1 MTISKQEFLRQC
13 TEFENLMRHKYKL
26 QENES
31 PYYEFAHLP
40 EFKEY
45 IDDINV
51 IRILRNTYVH
61 NNTLINGEEAFEIK
75 PVIENALNEIMEKLK
90 NPPIVQS
97 IYTSK
102 VISAKPNDRVWTTM
116 YTMKEKGI
124 SYVPVLENKH
134 VIGVFSKTTIFD
146 ALIDHTVIK
155 KNETIGDLLRFLPN
169 DSVSYQEYDFIGIH
183 DSIEHARQMFMKLR
197 KKPLELLFV
206 TQNGSKNEPLIGVL
220 SPYDLLKD
228 RSEDQI

>member
-90 NPPIVQS
+90 I
-97 IYTSK
+97 
-102 VISAKPNDRVWTTM
+102 
-116 YTMKEKGI
+116 
-124 SYVPVLENKH
+124 
-134 VIGVFSKTTIFD
+134 
-146 ALIDHTVIK
+146 
-155 KNETIGDLLRFLPN
+155 LRSFKA
-169 DSVSYQEYDFIGIH
+169 YI
-183 DSIEHARQMFMKLR
+183 LR
-197 KKPLELLFV
+197 
-206 TQNGSKNEPLIGVL
+206 
-220 SPYDLLKD
+220 
-228 RSEDQI
+228 R